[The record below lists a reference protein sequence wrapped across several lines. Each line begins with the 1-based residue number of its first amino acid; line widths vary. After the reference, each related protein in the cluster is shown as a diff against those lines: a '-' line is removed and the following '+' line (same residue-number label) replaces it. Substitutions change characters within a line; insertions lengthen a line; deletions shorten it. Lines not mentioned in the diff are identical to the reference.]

1 MRDCRSAEKR
11 GYILNMSQL
20 IEFEKNT
27 EGPRLRICGQRI
39 HHGASSLILTTICA
53 AIPRTRLIAPLF
65 LLGAL
70 HDRHD
75 WRLWF
80 ALGDPQ
86 IDTKSLS
93 RAK

>member
-1 MRDCRSAEKR
+1 
-11 GYILNMSQL
+11 MSKF

-27 EGPRLRICGQRI
+27 AGPRLRICGQRI
-39 HHGASSLILTTICA
+39 HHGASSIVLTTICA
-53 AIPRTRLIAPLF
+53 AIPRTRPIAPLF

-75 WRLWF
+75 WRFWF

-86 IDTKSLS
+86 INTKSLS
-93 RAK
+93 SAN